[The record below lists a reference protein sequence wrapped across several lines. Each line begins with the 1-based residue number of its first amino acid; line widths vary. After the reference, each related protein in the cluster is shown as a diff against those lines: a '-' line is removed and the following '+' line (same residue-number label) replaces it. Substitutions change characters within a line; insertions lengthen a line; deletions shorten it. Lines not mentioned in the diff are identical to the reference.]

1 LPQRF
6 IEVGDRTLSVVADGS
21 GETGV
26 ILETG
31 LEAPS
36 EWWEA
41 VQSRVAAAA
50 TVWRYDRAGTGES
63 SPAETPRT
71 ADDLLRDLEAVVTA
85 LPTPRVILVG
95 NSLGGALARL
105 YAHRHPGGVSGIVLV
120 DSFHAAQFDRIGPM
134 LPAAAVMPAEAQG
147 FHAFWAGGG
156 WRDPAQNREGAD
168 LPSMQ
173 RALQAVTTLGD
184 LPLVVL
190 VAGAF
195 LRQAPPP
202 ANAHLHGAWLAMQ
215 SELASLSTAG
225 TLVRVDDSGH
235 FIQRDRPDVVADA
248 IERLLS
254 V

>member
-41 VQSRVAAAA
+41 VQSRVAAAPRCGA
-50 TVWRYDRAGTGES
+50 MTEPARARAGTGES

-85 LPTPRVILVG
+85 LPTPRVVLVG

-134 LPAAAVMPAEAQG
+134 LP
-147 FHAFWAGGG
+147 
-156 WRDPAQNREGAD
+156 RR
-168 LPSMQ
+168 
-173 RALQAVTTLGD
+173 R
-184 LPLVVL
+184 
-190 VAGAF
+190 
-195 LRQAPPP
+195 
-202 ANAHLHGAWLAMQ
+202 
-215 SELASLSTAG
+215 
-225 TLVRVDDSGH
+225 
-235 FIQRDRPDVVADA
+235 
-248 IERLLS
+248 
-254 V
+254 